1 MGFEEIWN
9 EYTSSEKD
17 MFQKSV
23 RRLLKQTFI
32 VRDRDEDSKKAYY
45 FVSKRSEP
53 FSTYLGYIGYDIVID
68 RENGVIMLQNCRD
81 LGENGKL
88 QINHVTL
95 KKMES
100 VVLCCLWTLYADRV
114 RSGSLSKNIEI
125 SITDL
130 RYEMEKYGIRD
141 QIDKSSFSS
150 ILTLFTKYQLL
161 QVIGK
166 LGEEDCRICLYPSM
180 QFVLEPQEF
189 GKFVENVNRR
199 MQEKWSREEDDGEG
213 ADESAFSDG
222 ESGDEPENE
231 LNGESDEELD
241 EESDDESDEW
251 ETDLTK
257 EEEDG
262 DEESDDHE

>member
-53 FSTYLGYIGYDIVID
+53 FSAYLGYIGYDIVID

-125 SITDL
+125 SVTDL

-141 QIDKSSFSS
+141 QIDKFCIDSDAV
-150 ILTLFTKYQLL
+150 YQISASAGDWKARRGGLPDL
-161 QVIGK
+161 SLSVDAVCAGTTGVWQICGK
-166 LGEEDCRICLYPSM
+166 CQPADAGK
-180 QFVLEPQEF
+180 VEP
-189 GKFVENVNRR
+189 
-199 MQEKWSREEDDGEG
+199 
-213 ADESAFSDG
+213 
-222 ESGDEPENE
+222 
-231 LNGESDEELD
+231 
-241 EESDDESDEW
+241 
-251 ETDLTK
+251 
-257 EEEDG
+257 
-262 DEESDDHE
+262 

>member
-53 FSTYLGYIGYDIVID
+53 FSAYLGYIGYDIVID

-114 RSGSLSKNIEI
+114 RSGNLSKNIEI
-125 SITDL
+125 SVTDL
-130 RYEMEKYGIRD
+130 RYEMEKYGIRRD
-141 QIDKSSFSS
+141 DVYNYARYNSIRKMHHGKSMFLLKEDFDK
-150 ILTLFTKYQLL
+150 
-161 QVIGK
+161 V
-166 LGEEDCRICLYPSM
+166 M
-180 QFVLEPQEF
+180 A
-189 GKFVENVNRR
+189 
-199 MQEKWSREEDDGEG
+199 EK
-213 ADESAFSDG
+213 
-222 ESGDEPENE
+222 SGI
-231 LNGESDEELD
+231 
-241 EESDDESDEW
+241 
-251 ETDLTK
+251 
-257 EEEDG
+257 
-262 DEESDDHE
+262 

>member
-17 MFQKSV
+17 LFQKSV

-53 FSTYLGYIGYDIVID
+53 FSAYLGYIGYDIVID

-125 SITDL
+125 SVTDL

-141 QIDKSSFSS
+141 QIDKSSFAS

-166 LGEEDCRICLYPSM
+166 IGEEDCRICLYPSM

-199 MQEKWSREEDDGEG
+199 MQEKWSREDEEG
-213 ADESAFSDG
+213 TVAGDFSDG
-222 ESGDEPENE
+222 ESGDEPGIEMS
-231 LNGESDEELD
+231 GEPDEELED
-241 EESDDESDEW
+241 ESDDESDEW
-251 ETDLTK
+251 ETELTK
-257 EEEDG
+257 EEENS

>member
-17 MFQKSV
+17 LFQKSV
-23 RRLLKQTFI
+23 RRLLKRTFI

-53 FSTYLGYIGYDIVID
+53 FSAYLGYIGYDIVID

-125 SITDL
+125 SVTDL

-141 QIDKSSFSS
+141 QIDKSSFTS

-166 LGEEDCRICLYPSM
+166 LGEEECRICLYPSM

-199 MQEKWSREEDDGEG
+199 MQEKWSREDGERAG
-213 ADESAFSDG
+213 ASGFSD
-222 ESGDEPENE
+222 EEPGDEPESE
-231 LNGESDEELD
+231 MDGGSDELD
-241 EESDDESDEW
+241 EESDDERDEW

>member
-53 FSTYLGYIGYDIVID
+53 FSAYLGYIGYDIVID
-68 RENGVIMLQNCRD
+68 RENGVIM
-81 LGENGKL
+81 
-88 QINHVTL
+88 L

-114 RSGSLSKNIEI
+114 RSGNLSKNIEI
-125 SITDL
+125 SVTDL

-141 QIDKSSFSS
+141 QIDKSSFAS

-199 MQEKWSREEDDGEG
+199 MQEKWSRE
-213 ADESAFSDG
+213 
-222 ESGDEPENE
+222 
-231 LNGESDEELD
+231 
-241 EESDDESDEW
+241 DEW
-251 ETDLTK
+251 ETELTK

>member
-53 FSTYLGYIGYDIVID
+53 FSAYLGYIGYDIVID

-95 KKMES
+95 KKMDS

-114 RSGSLSKNIEI
+114 RSGNLSKNIEI
-125 SITDL
+125 SVTDL

-141 QIDKSSFSS
+141 QIDKSSFAS

-199 MQEKWSREEDDGEG
+199 MQEKWSRE
-213 ADESAFSDG
+213 
-222 ESGDEPENE
+222 
-231 LNGESDEELD
+231 
-241 EESDDESDEW
+241 DEW
-251 ETDLTK
+251 ETELTI

-262 DEESDDHE
+262 DDESDDHE

>member
-53 FSTYLGYIGYDIVID
+53 FSAYLGYIGYDIVID

-95 KKMES
+95 KKNGECGFMLPLDSLLRTGCVLES
-100 VVLCCLWTLYADRV
+100 F
-114 RSGSLSKNIEI
+114 
-125 SITDL
+125 
-130 RYEMEKYGIRD
+130 EKY
-141 QIDKSSFSS
+141 
-150 ILTLFTKYQLL
+150 
-161 QVIGK
+161 
-166 LGEEDCRICLYPSM
+166 
-180 QFVLEPQEF
+180 
-189 GKFVENVNRR
+189 
-199 MQEKWSREEDDGEG
+199 
-213 ADESAFSDG
+213 
-222 ESGDEPENE
+222 
-231 LNGESDEELD
+231 
-241 EESDDESDEW
+241 
-251 ETDLTK
+251 
-257 EEEDG
+257 
-262 DEESDDHE
+262 

>member
-53 FSTYLGYIGYDIVID
+53 FSAYLGYIGYDIVID

-114 RSGSLSKNIEI
+114 RSGNLSKNIEI
-125 SITDL
+125 SVTDL

-141 QIDKSSFSS
+141 QIDKSSFAS

-161 QVIGK
+161 QVI
-166 LGEEDCRICLYPSM
+166 
-180 QFVLEPQEF
+180 
-189 GKFVENVNRR
+189 
-199 MQEKWSREEDDGEG
+199 
-213 ADESAFSDG
+213 
-222 ESGDEPENE
+222 
-231 LNGESDEELD
+231 
-241 EESDDESDEW
+241 
-251 ETDLTK
+251 
-257 EEEDG
+257 
-262 DEESDDHE
+262 

>member
-1 MGFEEIWN
+1 MGFDYQSFLNDKIFEELNKIKAFSPEVIEQEAAARKKPGFPHDKLVFAAADHNARMIN
-9 EYTSSEKD
+9 EYKGNPIGLSNRREYLSRL
-17 MFQKSV
+17 V
-23 RRLLKQTFI
+23 R
-32 VRDRDEDSKKAYY
+32 
-45 FVSKRSEP
+45 
-53 FSTYLGYIGYDIVID
+53 
-68 RENGVIMLQNCRD
+68 MLQNCRD

-114 RSGSLSKNIEI
+114 RSGNLSKNIEI
-125 SITDL
+125 SVTDL

-141 QIDKSSFSS
+141 QIDKSSFAS

-199 MQEKWSREEDDGEG
+199 MQEKWSRE
-213 ADESAFSDG
+213 
-222 ESGDEPENE
+222 
-231 LNGESDEELD
+231 
-241 EESDDESDEW
+241 DEW
-251 ETDLTK
+251 ETELTK

>member
-53 FSTYLGYIGYDIVID
+53 FSAYLGYIGYDIVID

-95 KKMES
+95 TKMES

-114 RSGSLSKNIEI
+114 RSGNLSKNIEI
-125 SITDL
+125 SVTDL

-141 QIDKSSFSS
+141 QIDKSSFAS

-199 MQEKWSREEDDGEG
+199 MQEKWSRE
-213 ADESAFSDG
+213 
-222 ESGDEPENE
+222 
-231 LNGESDEELD
+231 
-241 EESDDESDEW
+241 DEW
-251 ETDLTK
+251 ETELTK

>member
-125 SITDL
+125 SVTDL

-141 QIDKSSFSS
+141 QIDKSSFAS

-189 GKFVENVNRR
+189 GRFVENVNRR
-199 MQEKWSREEDDGEG
+199 MQEKWSREEEDGEG
-213 ADESAFSDG
+213 AGASAFSDR
-222 ESGDEPENE
+222 EPGDEPENE
-231 LNGESDEELD
+231 MDGESDGFD
-241 EESDDESDEW
+241 EKSDDESDEW

-257 EEEDG
+257 EEENG
-262 DEESDDHE
+262 DEESDDRE

>member
-53 FSTYLGYIGYDIVID
+53 FSATLGYIGYDIVID

-114 RSGSLSKNIEI
+114 RSGNLSKNIEI
-125 SITDL
+125 SVTDL
-130 RYEMEKYGIRD
+130 RYEME
-141 QIDKSSFSS
+141 
-150 ILTLFTKYQLL
+150 
-161 QVIGK
+161 
-166 LGEEDCRICLYPSM
+166 
-180 QFVLEPQEF
+180 
-189 GKFVENVNRR
+189 
-199 MQEKWSREEDDGEG
+199 
-213 ADESAFSDG
+213 
-222 ESGDEPENE
+222 
-231 LNGESDEELD
+231 
-241 EESDDESDEW
+241 
-251 ETDLTK
+251 
-257 EEEDG
+257 
-262 DEESDDHE
+262 

>member
-53 FSTYLGYIGYDIVID
+53 FSAYLGYIGYDIVID

-114 RSGSLSKNIEI
+114 RSGNLSKNIEI
-125 SITDL
+125 SVTDL

-141 QIDKSSFSS
+141 QIDK
-150 ILTLFTKYQLL
+150 
-161 QVIGK
+161 
-166 LGEEDCRICLYPSM
+166 EDCRICLYPSM

-199 MQEKWSREEDDGEG
+199 MQEKWSRE
-213 ADESAFSDG
+213 
-222 ESGDEPENE
+222 
-231 LNGESDEELD
+231 
-241 EESDDESDEW
+241 DEW
-251 ETDLTK
+251 ETELTK

>member
-53 FSTYLGYIGYDIVID
+53 FSAYLGYIGYDIVID

-95 KKMES
+95 KRWR
-100 VVLCCLWTLYADRV
+100 VWFYAA
-114 RSGSLSKNIEI
+114 SGLSMR
-125 SITDL
+125 T
-130 RYEMEKYGIRD
+130 G
-141 QIDKSSFSS
+141 
-150 ILTLFTKYQLL
+150 
-161 QVIGK
+161 
-166 LGEEDCRICLYPSM
+166 C
-180 QFVLEPQEF
+180 VLEIF
-189 GKFVENVNRR
+189 RKILRFR
-199 MQEKWSREEDDGEG
+199 
-213 ADESAFSDG
+213 
-222 ESGDEPENE
+222 
-231 LNGESDEELD
+231 
-241 EESDDESDEW
+241 
-251 ETDLTK
+251 
-257 EEEDG
+257 
-262 DEESDDHE
+262 